1 MFITFEGPDGC
12 GKSTILKEVYEVLV
26 DMDIPVIKTREP
38 GGTRISEKLRNIILD
53 ENNKELTDVTES
65 LLMAASRSQHVEE
78 LIIPA
83 LNEKKIVLCDRFVL
97 SSLVYQGYA
106 RDLGIDE
113 IYELNEFATLGT
125 KPDMILFF
133 DVTEDNL
140 LSRRKERNTSDRLE
154 KEELSFH
161 KKVYKGYNYIKE
173 KYQGDENFYIVDAN
187 KDISEV
193 TSYCI
198 SIILD
203 NYRRKKW
210 NL

>member
-12 GKSTILKEVYEVLV
+12 GKSTILEEVYKNLMNLDV
-26 DMDIPVIKTREP
+26 PVIKTREP

-53 ENNKELTDVTES
+53 EDNKELTAVTES

-83 LNEKKIVLCDRFVL
+83 IKEKKIVLCDRFVI

-106 RDLGIDE
+106 RDLGIDK
-113 IYELNEFATLGT
+113 ILKLNEFATLDT

-133 DVTEDNL
+133 DVSEKNL
-140 LSRRKERNTSDRLE
+140 LDRRKKRNTSDRLE
-154 KEELSFH
+154 KEKVDFH
-161 KKVYKGYNYIKE
+161 KRVYKGYNYIKE
-173 KYQGDENFYIVDAN
+173 KFQGDDNFYIVDAN
-187 KDISEV
+187 KGISEI

>member
-12 GKSTILKEVYEVLV
+12 GKSTILEEVYKNLMNL
-26 DMDIPVIKTREP
+26 DFPVIKTREP

-53 ENNKELTDVTES
+53 EDNKELTAVTES

-83 LNEKKIVLCDRFVL
+83 IKEKKIVLCDRFVI

-106 RDLGIDE
+106 RNLGIDK
-113 IYELNEFATLGT
+113 ILKLNEFATLDT

-133 DVTEDNL
+133 DVSEKNILD
-140 LSRRKERNTSDRLE
+140 RRKKRNTSDRLE
-154 KEELSFH
+154 KEEVDFH
-161 KKVYKGYNYIKE
+161 KRVYKGYNYIKE
-173 KYQGDENFYIVDAN
+173 KFQEDDNFHIVDAN
-187 KDISEV
+187 KEISEI

>member
-12 GKSTILKEVYEVLV
+12 GKSTILEEVYKNLV
-26 DMDIPVIKTREP
+26 NLDFPVIKTREP

-53 ENNKELTDVTES
+53 EDNKELTAVTES

-83 LNEKKIVLCDRFVL
+83 IKEKKIVLCDRFVI

-106 RDLGIDE
+106 RDLGIDK
-113 IYELNEFATLGT
+113 ILKLNEFATLGI

-133 DVTEDNL
+133 DVSEKNL
-140 LSRRKERNTSDRLE
+140 LDRRKKRNTSDRLE
-154 KEELSFH
+154 KEEVDFH
-161 KKVYKGYNYIKE
+161 KRVYKGYNYIKE
-173 KYQGDENFYIVDAN
+173 KFQEDDNFYIVDAN
-187 KDISEV
+187 KGISEI

>member
-12 GKSTILKEVYEVLV
+12 GKSTILEEVYKNLV
-26 DMDIPVIKTREP
+26 NLDFPVIKTREP

-53 ENNKELTDVTES
+53 EDNKELTAVTES

-83 LNEKKIVLCDRFVL
+83 IKEKKIVLCDRFVI

-106 RDLGIDE
+106 RDLGIDK
-113 IYELNEFATLGT
+113 ILKLNEFATLGT

-133 DVTEDNL
+133 DVSEKNL
-140 LSRRKERNTSDRLE
+140 LDRRKKRNTSDRLE
-154 KEELSFH
+154 KEEVDFH
-161 KKVYKGYNYIKE
+161 KRVYKGYNYIKE
-173 KYQGDENFYIVDAN
+173 KFQEDDNFYIVDAN
-187 KDISEV
+187 KGISEI

-203 NYRRKKW
+203 NYRRKK
-210 NL
+210 

>member
-12 GKSTILKEVYEVLV
+12 GKSTILEEVYKNLV
-26 DMDIPVIKTREP
+26 NLDFPVIKTREP

-53 ENNKELTDVTES
+53 EDNKGLTAVTES

-83 LNEKKIVLCDRFVL
+83 IKEKKIVLCDRFVI

-106 RDLGIDE
+106 RDLGIDK
-113 IYELNEFATLGT
+113 ILKLNEFATLGI

-133 DVTEDNL
+133 DVSEKNL
-140 LSRRKERNTSDRLE
+140 LDRRKKRNTSDRLE
-154 KEELSFH
+154 KEEVDFH
-161 KKVYKGYNYIKE
+161 KRVYKGYNYIKE
-173 KYQGDENFYIVDAN
+173 KFQEDDNFYIVDAN
-187 KDISEV
+187 KGISEI

>member
-12 GKSTILKEVYEVLV
+12 GKSTILEEVYKNLV
-26 DMDIPVIKTREP
+26 NLDFPVIKTREP

-53 ENNKELTDVTES
+53 EDNKELTAVTES

-83 LNEKKIVLCDRFVL
+83 IKEKKIVLCDRFVI

-106 RDLGIDE
+106 RNLGVDKIL
-113 IYELNEFATLGT
+113 ELNEFATLGI

-133 DVTEDNL
+133 DVSEKNILD
-140 LSRRKERNTSDRLE
+140 RRKKRNTSDRLE
-154 KEELSFH
+154 KEEVDFH
-161 KKVYKGYNYIKE
+161 KRVYKGYNYIKE
-173 KYQGDENFYIVDAN
+173 KFQEDDNFHIVDAN
-187 KDISEV
+187 KEISEI

>member
-12 GKSTILKEVYEVLV
+12 GKSTILEEVYKNLV
-26 DMDIPVIKTREP
+26 NLDFPVIKTREP

-53 ENNKELTDVTES
+53 EDNKELTAVTES

-83 LNEKKIVLCDRFVL
+83 IKEKKIVLCDRFVI

-106 RDLGIDE
+106 RDLGIDK
-113 IYELNEFATLGT
+113 ILKLNEFATLGT

-133 DVTEDNL
+133 DVSEKNL
-140 LSRRKERNTSDRLE
+140 LDRRKKRNTSDRLE
-154 KEELSFH
+154 KEEVDFH
-161 KKVYKGYNYIKE
+161 KRVYKGYNYIKE
-173 KYQGDENFYIVDAN
+173 KFQEDDNFYIVDAN
-187 KDISEV
+187 KGISEI

-203 NYRRKKW
+203 NYRRK
-210 NL
+210 

>member
-12 GKSTILKEVYEVLV
+12 GKSTILEEVYKNLMNLDV
-26 DMDIPVIKTREP
+26 PVIKTREP

-53 ENNKELTDVTES
+53 EDNKELTAVTES

-83 LNEKKIVLCDRFVL
+83 IKEKKIVLCDRFVI

-106 RDLGIDE
+106 RDLGIDK
-113 IYELNEFATLGT
+113 ILELNEFATLGI

-133 DVTEDNL
+133 DVSEKNILD
-140 LSRRKERNTSDRLE
+140 RRKKRNTSDRLE
-154 KEELSFH
+154 KEEVDFH
-161 KKVYKGYNYIKE
+161 KRVYKGYNYIKE
-173 KYQGDENFYIVDAN
+173 KFQEDDNFYIVDAN
-187 KDISEV
+187 KEISEI